1 MINFLNNSSETPYVI
16 FKNKYDEALSA
27 NQSSIEAIS
36 ISSFSHELNEV
47 DSRFV
52 NLKFV
57 DKKDF
62 IFFSNYESQKA
73 LQFKSHDQIS
83 CLILWNKINSQ
94 IRMKAKIK
102 KTSTDF
108 NKKYFSSRDRKK
120 NALAISS
127 NQSKDIK
134 SYGEV
139 KTNFVNVLENKDLY
153 KCPPYWGG
161 YKFEPYYFEF
171 WDGHPSRINKR
182 EIFNFIDG
190 EWVSKILQP

>member
-16 FKNKYDEALSA
+16 FKNKYDEALDA

-83 CLILWNKINSQ
+83 CLIFWNKINSQ

-108 NKKYFSSRDRKK
+108 NKKYFSNRDRKK

-127 NQSKDIK
+127 NQSKEIK

-139 KTNFVNVLENKDLY
+139 KTNFENVLEDKDLY

-161 YKFEPYYFEF
+161 YKFEPHYFEF

-182 EIFNFIDG
+182 EIFNLVDG
-190 EWVSKILQP
+190 EWISKILQP